1 MRTKRFLRWNKK
13 AFFIIFKGLS
23 VTKNCIRPENVPL
36 KAVST
41 TILLVYFIIL
51 KRSTCEARKNV
62 FLFYFEVC
70 MLIWTN
76 FETFAITYLRYAAC
90 FKNFICK
97 WRLCLFA
104 NAKGSGTSFQ
114 VAVFAEFCDKTLT
127 FIIWYTLAKFH

>member
-1 MRTKRFLRWNKK
+1 M
-13 AFFIIFKGLS
+13 
-23 VTKNCIRPENVPL
+23 PL

-41 TILLVYFIIL
+41 TISLVYFIIL
-51 KRSTCEARKNV
+51 KGSTCEARKNV

-76 FETFAITYLRYAAC
+76 FETFAITYLIYAAC
-90 FKNFICK
+90 FKNFICQ

-114 VAVFAEFCDKTLT
+114 VAVFVEFCDKTNFYHMVYTGQISLADCVYFSKYSVKRIPY
-127 FIIWYTLAKFH
+127 FILRHLKTS